1 MTLTK
6 RWLKGKTV
14 AQATRFRHPYYVAV
28 NWRRN
33 LAALWLA
40 EFTAILGFSFA
51 FPFLPLFLHRELHIP
66 NGPQLSFWTGIAA
79 SATGFSLALTSP
91 IWGRLADRY
100 GRKPMLIRA
109 MIGGGVSVGLMGLA
123 QSALQLTVLRG
134 VQGASSGTVAAA
146 TALVATETPGPHLA
160 WALGILSSS
169 ISLGSAVGPAAG
181 GLATNLIGLRAIF
194 LAGGAMLLLAAI
206 PVVFVVAESPRRL
219 GRAAAPRTMEVLRLA
234 PAGTVGALAVLI
246 VAQGLQQTS
255 YGAAQQLV
263 VLRLLELTGS
273 KQAQFLTGITFAAAG
288 IATALASLTYHRLLR
303 HTTYRRLLIAGS
315 LLLGLALV
323 GSAAAATTPLL
334 IAAFVVASFFSG
346 ALIPAFGAMI
356 GLESPAIVQ
365 ATIFGFGSSA
375 VALGFG
381 LGPLL
386 GGIVASVAG
395 IRVGL
400 VVAAAVAFILVALV
414 GLRAREPLHVRD
426 PTVRPPIK

>member
-1 MTLTK
+1 M
-6 RWLKGKTV
+6 
-14 AQATRFRHPYYVAV
+14 AV

-66 NGPQLSFWTGIAA
+66 NGPELSFWTGVAA

-109 MIGGGVSVGLMGLA
+109 MVGGGISVGLMGLA

-134 VQGASSGTVAAA
+134 IQGASSGTVAAA
-146 TALVATETPGPHLA
+146 TALVATETPAEHLA
-160 WALGILSSS
+160 WGLGLLSSA

-181 GLATNLIGLRAIF
+181 GLATNFIGLRAIF
-194 LAGGAMLLLAAI
+194 LAGGALLLLASI
-206 PVVFVVAESPRRL
+206 PVLFVVRESPRRMTQSE
-219 GRAAAPRTMEVLRLA
+219 APRTMDALRLA
-234 PAGTVGALAVLI
+234 RAGTVGAIAVLI

-273 KQAQFLTGITFAAAG
+273 QQAQSLTGLTFAGAG
-288 IATALASLTYHRLLR
+288 VATALASLTYHRLLR
-303 HTTYRRLLIAGS
+303 RTTYRRLLIGGA
-315 LLLGLALV
+315 LLLGLALL
-323 GSAAAATTPLL
+323 GAASAASAPAL

-365 ATIFGFGSSA
+365 ATVFGVGSSA
-375 VALGFG
+375 IALGFG

-386 GGIVASVAG
+386 GGIVASAAG
-395 IRVGL
+395 IRAGL
-400 VVAAAVAFILVALV
+400 LVAAALAFILVALV
-414 GLRAREPLHVRD
+414 SVRAREPRPHPHSD
-426 PTVRPPIK
+426 PPPLVGEGVS